1 MIANRQRIGIALLI
15 VAALLAGCAG
25 GSSDMR
31 PILAM
36 DGSRMDV
43 HEPIEQGRAFLV
55 TGQYGLA
62 VDALSR
68 VLHDQPASVRAL
80 NLIAEAY
87 DRLHRYD
94 LADRYHV
101 EALAIDPNS
110 LAALNNWGFS
120 YLVRGDRAR
129 AKGLLERAEAIKSD
143 NPVVLANLQL
153 ATEGQA
159 AASTNGTPSAL
170 AVDDTIDIPISE
182 HVSMVRRTGQLVRLA
197 PGVQLL
203 VTTAPVAPQEQ
214 PVSSEP
220 PRESKVEIAPLP
232 YVITQQEPAGVDPRV
247 RNLAALQR
255 LLDSSPFGFFPDVD
269 DFNLQRPAGT
279 ASIGQTA
286 YRLAG

>member
-25 GSSDMR
+25 GSSDVR

-43 HEPIEQGRAFLV
+43 HDPVEQGRAFLV

-68 VLHDQPASVRAL
+68 VLHDQPANVRAL

-94 LADRYHV
+94 LADRYHA
-101 EALAIDPNS
+101 EALEIDPNS

-129 AKGLLERAEAIKSD
+129 AKGLLARAEAIKSD

-170 AVDDTIDIPISE
+170 AVDDTVDIPISE

-203 VTTAPVAPQEQ
+203 VTTAPVAP
-214 PVSSEP
+214 PVSSEA
-220 PRESKVEIAPLP
+220 PRESTVEIAPLP